1 MWSAPP
7 FPPVY
12 DSEML
17 PATVVVTITKPT
29 SSAPVGL
36 NLVNGSDAISPPV
49 LEEVR
54 GLALACG
61 LLQPGDLLLSVNE
74 VEVTD
79 HRAAAALIR
88 AAPDRLVL
96 RLRRPPPRLMQ
107 PSALHH
113 AARAADLA
121 GMARALDL
129 REVGNV
135 DVTDESGW
143 SALHAASQGTSAE
156 AVRLLLDR
164 GADVHARTDIQATP
178 LHPNP
183 NPYLPLSPSP
193 NPNPNQATP
202 LHIAAFNGRLE
213 VVKLLCMRGA
223 NPHAKDKD
231 GYTPLD
237 DARYRSA
244 DRCCAVETPQKQWI
258 RVAAFLD
265 KVAPMTAEVTHTHT
279 HALAHAHTQA
289 HAQAHA
295 LALAQSTPSP

>member
-1 MWSAPP
+1 MCVLHEILPKLPGSLGDVRAAGMWSAP

-17 PATVVVTITKPT
+17 PATVVVTLTKPT

-61 LLQPGDLLLSVNE
+61 LLQPGDVLLSVNE

-96 RLRRPPPRLMQ
+96 RLRRPPPRLTQ

-135 DVTDESGW
+135 DVADESGW

-178 LHPNP
+178 LH
-183 NPYLPLSPSP
+183 
-193 NPNPNQATP
+193 
-202 LHIAAFNGRLE
+202 IAAF
-213 VVKLLCMRGA
+213 
-223 NPHAKDKD
+223 
-231 GYTPLD
+231 
-237 DARYRSA
+237 
-244 DRCCAVETPQKQWI
+244 
-258 RVAAFLD
+258 
-265 KVAPMTAEVTHTHT
+265 
-279 HALAHAHTQA
+279 
-289 HAQAHA
+289 
-295 LALAQSTPSP
+295 